1 MIKQWLGWLNYAMA
15 GLAACFLL
23 LGAYFLLSRPPEIF
37 VSNAAAPKTAL
48 PKSGFAQAPEAYNA
62 IGEPIL
68 SLKFA
73 PMSMHL
79 PDLKRHLVY
88 YGKNGR
94 PDALAE
100 KPLLHFAFTGNK
112 AISSVTP
119 GERLYILY
127 DRRLHPPQYVFSPGN
142 AESSLWIEA
151 KAEGNEAHVNV
162 AMKGENGTLI
172 HEPDANAHF
181 NLPEKE
187 YVRMGGASWEIG
199 KNKVDA
205 TLLARQKARWFGPDV
220 FLQKHGG
227 KEYAD
232 KVGKQRIDFGEGED
246 AYSIYAGLNDAI
258 VWMNDRWKVVQ
269 PGPESLG
276 KPMLIIKKI
285 EERLMN
291 MEVWDPEGKGKVSLN
306 LLKSS
311 EPQAPV
317 NIPQKFK
324 FVGARTRSQFV
335 FEVDG
340 DRLLLSPHDWLL
352 LTKEGWI
359 KLQTPE
365 EIDAYVDRKTPGPLF
380 VFDSV
385 EKKEDHLVL
394 QGTLFN
400 TSRTDM
406 QAVEIPLQQ
415 TTPAPAGAQPQERT
429 PPNKM
434 EERARMMKRSAALAH
449 RDRTHRESEEHDEDD
464 FDEEDDH

>member
-1 MIKQWLGWLNYAMA
+1 MIKQWLGWLNYAIA
-15 GLAACFLL
+15 GLTVCFLL
-23 LGAYFLLSRPPEIF
+23 LGGYFLLSRPSEIF
-37 VSNAAAPKTAL
+37 VSNASAPKTAL
-48 PKSGFAQAPEAYNA
+48 PKSAFNQSNEAYNA

-73 PMSMHL
+73 PMSMQL

-94 PDALAE
+94 PDALAD
-100 KPLLHFAFTGNK
+100 KPLLHFAFNGNK

-127 DRRLHPPQYVFSPGN
+127 DRKLHPPQYVFSPGN
-142 AESSLWIEA
+142 TESSLWIEA
-151 KAEGNEAHVNV
+151 KAEGNEAQVNV
-162 AMKGENGTLI
+162 TMKGENGTLI
-172 HEPDANAHF
+172 HEPEANAHF
-181 NLPEKE
+181 TLPEKE
-187 YVRMGGASWEIG
+187 YVRMGGATWEIG

-205 TLLARQKARWFGPDV
+205 TLLARQKARWYGPDV

-232 KVGKQRIDFGEGED
+232 KVGKQRIDFGEGEET
-246 AYSIYAGLNDAI
+246 YSIYAGLNDAI
-258 VWMNDRWKVVQ
+258 VWTNDHWKVVP

-276 KPMLIIKKI
+276 KPMLVIKKI

-291 MEVWDPEGKGKVSLN
+291 MELWDPEGKGKVSLN

-317 NIPQKFK
+317 NIQQKFK

-340 DRLLLSPHDWLL
+340 ERFLLSPHDWLL

-385 EKKEDHLVL
+385 DKKEDHLVL

-406 QAVEIPLQQ
+406 QPVEIPLQQ
-415 TTPAPAGAQPQERT
+415 TSPPPGNIQPQDRSA
-429 PPNKM
+429 PNKM
-434 EERARMMKRSAALAH
+434 EERARMMKKSTSLANRDRAH
-449 RDRTHRESEEHDEDD
+449 RQMEEQDDDD
-464 FDEEDDH
+464 FDEYDDN